1 MTVTCAEM
9 KAIEKRADENGVN
22 YYQMMENAGTAAFN
36 RIMETTDA
44 DTFAVYCGKGNNGGD
59 GFVIARL
66 LMNAG
71 KDVTVVLVDGE
82 PKTTDAITN
91 YNLIKDKVK
100 TAELADADV
109 IVDAIY
115 GTGFHGKFREAGRK
129 AADFI
134 NTSKAKVYAIDIP
147 SGLSGDMTEEDE
159 MPDIP
164 VKADETISFHDI
176 KPVHICE
183 KAKPYLG
190 KVTTVSIG
198 IEHVL

>member
-1 MTVTCAEM
+1 MMVTCQEM
-9 KAIEKRADENGVN
+9 KDIEKRADANGVS

-36 RIMETTDA
+36 RIMETSDA
-44 DTFAVYCGKGNNGGD
+44 DSFAIYCGKGNNGGD

-100 TAELADADV
+100 FAELADAEV

-115 GTGFHGKFREAGRK
+115 GTGFHGSFREAGEK
-129 AADFI
+129 AARFI
-134 NTSKAKVYAIDIP
+134 NRSQAKVYAIDIP
-147 SGLSGDMTEEDE
+147 SGLSGDMTEDDE
-159 MPDIP
+159 IPNIP
-164 VKADETISFHDI
+164 VRADETISFHSV

-183 KAKPYLG
+183 KVKEYLG
-190 KVTTVSIG
+190 TVTTVSIG